1 MAREVTQDFMDI
13 DDEIT
18 LQDITFQVVEFRK
31 EQIFDTFYEKSSN
44 TLIYEHA
51 KINNFLIIIPWI
63 VLEELDGLKNA
74 PGSLV
79 SHSIAT
85 TSSQSPYD
93 NQANVK
99 TLAKTAITF
108 LHNCLSQKLD
118 GLRGQKIYEK
128 LENAKNNDDKILD
141 CCSKSDGLKGILEM
155 IISKSSLNPY
165 SYPYLELNGIQKNP
179 NNSWEDYHP
188 TDNIINN
195 NNDGLFSPP
204 IQYPQLPIVNNQ
216 PEDYDVT
223 MMDCD
228 DSVPLQLAT
237 NNIISLSIDESMI
250 IQDDDLILKA
260 AKINGLHPI
269 SSVQTIAFCSYLPT
283 AMIYYFEK
291 FLGHDWTYFVKDP
304 EPWSIL
310 TIFKLLD
317 RYWFTV
323 FSEVFQDSRTIQ
335 EVTIV
340 NARSFIDQWQNSSN
354 KNYSNLSY
362 NYNMIDDNNNNSL
375 TIRELVQFIQNSET
389 IIKLIYSDLKGTNL
403 SISQLNAITEK
414 WWQEFQASLY

>member
-128 LENAKNNDDKILD
+128 LENAKIVVEVVSTMLLQTPTIPDEFLIKTI
-141 CCSKSDGLKGILEM
+141 GIPQNQV
-155 IISKSSLNPY
+155 IN
-165 SYPYLELNGIQKNP
+165 
-179 NNSWEDYHP
+179 
-188 TDNIINN
+188 TIIN
-195 NNDGLFSPP
+195 S
-204 IQYPQLPIVNNQ
+204 
-216 PEDYDVT
+216 
-223 MMDCD
+223 
-228 DSVPLQLAT
+228 
-237 NNIISLSIDESMI
+237 
-250 IQDDDLILKA
+250 
-260 AKINGLHPI
+260 
-269 SSVQTIAFCSYLPT
+269 FCSYLPT

>member
-1 MAREVTQDFMDI
+1 MTREVTQDFMDI

-44 TLIYEHA
+44 ITHPHLINSYYTSKLTYGSIVVIDTNFLLSHLSFIKTLIYEHA

-237 NNIISLSIDESMI
+237 NNIISLSNDESMI

-291 FLGHDWTYFVKDP
+291 FLGHDWTYFIKDP

-354 KNYSNLSY
+354 KNYSNLS
-362 NYNMIDDNNNNSL
+362 
-375 TIRELVQFIQNSET
+375 
-389 IIKLIYSDLKGTNL
+389 TNL

>member
-128 LENAKNNDDKILD
+128 LENAKIVV
-141 CCSKSDGLKGILEM
+141 
-155 IISKSSLNPY
+155 
-165 SYPYLELNGIQKNP
+165 
-179 NNSWEDYHP
+179 DYHP